1 MKKHPLLF
9 NYILFVKTA
18 YIFISI
24 IILSLVVLTGCPLR
38 ISAREE
44 AEDIVATVIK
54 YINKGDSENKQ
65 KRSVENLNNKKTTK
79 ISIYISERAYEDL
92 KKLSVKKRTSMAN
105 LVRNFVTKGLN
116 VENHD
121 ENEEEFRRMIHD
133 EMTEVIKQE
142 VERLIKLQ
150 VKSTKASA
158 ITMYTGL
165 QIMSESFADDVSFA
179 RVVASASKQAAAY
192 MKQKEKSD
200 DEYMQDTN
208 EILNGMKKVVRAGE
222 E

>member
-1 MKKHPLLF
+1 M
-9 NYILFVKTA
+9 
-18 YIFISI
+18 
-24 IILSLVVLTGCPLR
+24 
-38 ISAREE
+38 
-44 AEDIVATVIK
+44 
-54 YINKGDSENKQ
+54 
-65 KRSVENLNNKKTTK
+65 NNKKTTK

-150 VKSTKASA
+150 VKSTKASE

>member
-1 MKKHPLLF
+1 M
-9 NYILFVKTA
+9 
-18 YIFISI
+18 
-24 IILSLVVLTGCPLR
+24 
-38 ISAREE
+38 
-44 AEDIVATVIK
+44 
-54 YINKGDSENKQ
+54 
-65 KRSVENLNNKKTTK
+65 NNKKTTK

-133 EMTEVIKQE
+133 ELTDVFKKEI
-142 VERLIKLQ
+142 ERLIKLQ

>member
-1 MKKHPLLF
+1 M
-9 NYILFVKTA
+9 
-18 YIFISI
+18 
-24 IILSLVVLTGCPLR
+24 
-38 ISAREE
+38 
-44 AEDIVATVIK
+44 
-54 YINKGDSENKQ
+54 
-65 KRSVENLNNKKTTK
+65 NNKKTTK

-116 VENHD
+116 VENHS

-133 EMTEVIKQE
+133 EMTEVFKQE

>member
-1 MKKHPLLF
+1 MK
-9 NYILFVKTA
+9 
-18 YIFISI
+18 
-24 IILSLVVLTGCPLR
+24 
-38 ISAREE
+38 
-44 AEDIVATVIK
+44 
-54 YINKGDSENKQ
+54 
-65 KRSVENLNNKKTTK
+65 NKKTVQL
-79 ISIYISERAYEDL
+79 SVALNENMYEDI
-92 KKLSVKKRTSMAN
+92 KKLAAKRHTSMGD
-105 LVRNFVTKGLN
+105 VIRFYIKKGLK
-116 VENHD
+116 VEYHD
-121 ENEEEFRRMIHD
+121 ENEEEFRCMIHD
-133 EMTEVIKQE
+133 ELTDVFKKE

-179 RVVASASKQAAAY
+179 RVVASASKQAGAY
-192 MKQKEKSD
+192 MKMKEKTD

>member
-1 MKKHPLLF
+1 
-9 NYILFVKTA
+9 
-18 YIFISI
+18 
-24 IILSLVVLTGCPLR
+24 
-38 ISAREE
+38 
-44 AEDIVATVIK
+44 VI
-54 YINKGDSENKQ
+54 
-65 KRSVENLNNKKTTK
+65 NKKTVQL
-79 ISIYISERAYEDL
+79 SVVLNERVYDDV
-92 KKLSVKKRTSMAN
+92 KKLAIKKRTSMGN
-105 LVRNFVTKGLN
+105 IIRSFIIKGLT
-116 VENHD
+116 VES
-121 ENEEEFRRMIHD
+121 HD
-133 EMTEVIKQE
+133 EMTEVFKQQ

>member
-1 MKKHPLLF
+1 M
-9 NYILFVKTA
+9 
-18 YIFISI
+18 
-24 IILSLVVLTGCPLR
+24 
-38 ISAREE
+38 
-44 AEDIVATVIK
+44 
-54 YINKGDSENKQ
+54 
-65 KRSVENLNNKKTTK
+65 NNKKTTK

-165 QIMSESFADDVSFA
+165 QIMSESYADDVSFS
-179 RVVASASKQAAAY
+179 RVLASASKQAASY

-200 DEYMQDTN
+200 DEYMQDAN
-208 EILNGMKKVVRAGE
+208 EIISGMKKVVRAGE

>member
-1 MKKHPLLF
+1 M
-9 NYILFVKTA
+9 I
-18 YIFISI
+18 
-24 IILSLVVLTGCPLR
+24 
-38 ISAREE
+38 
-44 AEDIVATVIK
+44 
-54 YINKGDSENKQ
+54 
-65 KRSVENLNNKKTTK
+65 NKKTVQL
-79 ISIYISERAYEDL
+79 SVVLNERVYDDV
-92 KKLSVKKRTSMAN
+92 KKLAIKKRTSMGN
-105 LVRNFVTKGLN
+105 IIRSFIIKGLN

-133 EMTEVIKQE
+133 EMTEVFKQE

-165 QIMSESFADDVSFA
+165 QITSESFADDVSFA

>member
-1 MKKHPLLF
+1 M
-9 NYILFVKTA
+9 
-18 YIFISI
+18 
-24 IILSLVVLTGCPLR
+24 
-38 ISAREE
+38 
-44 AEDIVATVIK
+44 
-54 YINKGDSENKQ
+54 
-65 KRSVENLNNKKTTK
+65 NNKKTTK

-133 EMTEVIKQE
+133 EMTEVFKQE

-165 QIMSESFADDVSFA
+165 QIMSESYADDVSFS
-179 RVVASASKQAAAY
+179 RVLASASKQAAAY

-200 DEYMQDTN
+200 DEYMQDAN
-208 EILNGMKKVVRAGE
+208 EIISGMKKVVRAGE

>member
-1 MKKHPLLF
+1 MK
-9 NYILFVKTA
+9 
-18 YIFISI
+18 
-24 IILSLVVLTGCPLR
+24 
-38 ISAREE
+38 
-44 AEDIVATVIK
+44 
-54 YINKGDSENKQ
+54 
-65 KRSVENLNNKKTTK
+65 NKKTVQL
-79 ISIYISERAYEDL
+79 SVALNENMYEDI
-92 KKLSVKKRTSMAN
+92 KKLAAKRHTSMGD
-105 LVRNFVTKGLN
+105 VIRFYIKKGLK
-116 VENHD
+116 VEYHD

-133 EMTEVIKQE
+133 E
-142 VERLIKLQ
+142 LQ

-179 RVVASASKQAAAY
+179 RVVASASKQAGAY
-192 MKQKEKSD
+192 MKMKEKTD

>member
-1 MKKHPLLF
+1 M
-9 NYILFVKTA
+9 
-18 YIFISI
+18 
-24 IILSLVVLTGCPLR
+24 
-38 ISAREE
+38 
-44 AEDIVATVIK
+44 
-54 YINKGDSENKQ
+54 
-65 KRSVENLNNKKTTK
+65 NNKKTTK
-79 ISIYISERAYEDL
+79 ISIYISEKAYEDL

-133 EMTEVIKQE
+133 EMAEVIKQE
-142 VERLIKLQ
+142 VKRLIKLQ

>member
-1 MKKHPLLF
+1 MEKRINTVQLS
-9 NYILFVKTA
+9 
-18 YIFISI
+18 ISF
-24 IILSLVVLTGCPLR
+24 PD
-38 ISAREE
+38 
-44 AEDIVATVIK
+44 DI
-54 YINKGDSENKQ
+54 
-65 KRSVENLNNKKTTK
+65 
-79 ISIYISERAYEDL
+79 YEDL
-92 KKLSVKKRTSMAN
+92 RKLAVRKHTSMAGI
-105 LVRNFVTKGLN
+105 VRSFVADGLT
-116 VENHD
+116 VESHD
-121 ENEEEFRRMIHD
+121 ENKEGFRRMIHD
-133 EMTEVIKQE
+133 EMTEVFKQE

-179 RVVASASKQAAAY
+179 RVVASASKQAGAY
-192 MKQKEKSD
+192 MKMKEKTD

>member
-1 MKKHPLLF
+1 MK
-9 NYILFVKTA
+9 
-18 YIFISI
+18 
-24 IILSLVVLTGCPLR
+24 
-38 ISAREE
+38 
-44 AEDIVATVIK
+44 
-54 YINKGDSENKQ
+54 
-65 KRSVENLNNKKTTK
+65 NKKTVQL
-79 ISIYISERAYEDL
+79 SVALNENMYEDI
-92 KKLSVKKRTSMAN
+92 KKLAAKRHTSMGDVIR
-105 LVRNFVTKGLN
+105 LYIKKGLK
-116 VENHD
+116 VEYHD

-133 EMTEVIKQE
+133 ELTDVFKKE

-179 RVVASASKQAAAY
+179 RVVASASKQAGAY
-192 MKQKEKSD
+192 MKMKEKTD

-208 EILNGMKKVVRAGE
+208 EILNGMKKVVRVGE

>member
-1 MKKHPLLF
+1 MK
-9 NYILFVKTA
+9 
-18 YIFISI
+18 
-24 IILSLVVLTGCPLR
+24 
-38 ISAREE
+38 
-44 AEDIVATVIK
+44 
-54 YINKGDSENKQ
+54 
-65 KRSVENLNNKKTTK
+65 NKKTVQL
-79 ISIYISERAYEDL
+79 SVALNENMYEDI
-92 KKLSVKKRTSMAN
+92 KKLAAKRHTSMRD
-105 LVRNFVTKGLN
+105 VIRFYIKKGLK
-116 VENHD
+116 VEYHD

-133 EMTEVIKQE
+133 ELTVVFKKE

-179 RVVASASKQAAAY
+179 RVVASASKQAGAY
-192 MKQKEKSD
+192 MKMKEKTD

>member
-1 MKKHPLLF
+1 M
-9 NYILFVKTA
+9 
-18 YIFISI
+18 
-24 IILSLVVLTGCPLR
+24 
-38 ISAREE
+38 
-44 AEDIVATVIK
+44 
-54 YINKGDSENKQ
+54 
-65 KRSVENLNNKKTTK
+65 NNKKTTK
-79 ISIYISERAYEDL
+79 ISVYIPEGAYDDL

-105 LVRNFVTKGLN
+105 LVRKFVTKGLN

-133 EMTEVIKQE
+133 EMTEVFKQE

-165 QIMSESFADDVSFA
+165 QIMSESFADDVSFL
-179 RVVASASKQAAAY
+179 RVLASASKQAAAY

-200 DEYMQDTN
+200 DEYMQDAN
-208 EILNGMKKVVRAGE
+208 EINSGIKKVVRAGE

>member
-1 MKKHPLLF
+1 M
-9 NYILFVKTA
+9 
-18 YIFISI
+18 
-24 IILSLVVLTGCPLR
+24 
-38 ISAREE
+38 
-44 AEDIVATVIK
+44 
-54 YINKGDSENKQ
+54 
-65 KRSVENLNNKKTTK
+65 NNKKTTK

-208 EILNGMKKVVRAGE
+208 EILIGMKKVVRAGE

>member
-1 MKKHPLLF
+1 M
-9 NYILFVKTA
+9 
-18 YIFISI
+18 
-24 IILSLVVLTGCPLR
+24 
-38 ISAREE
+38 
-44 AEDIVATVIK
+44 
-54 YINKGDSENKQ
+54 
-65 KRSVENLNNKKTTK
+65 NNKKTTK

-133 EMTEVIKQE
+133 EMTEVFKQE

-165 QIMSESFADDVSFA
+165 QIMSESYADDVSFS
-179 RVVASASKQAAAY
+179 RVLASASKQAASY

-200 DEYMQDTN
+200 DEYMQDAN
-208 EILNGMKKVVRAGE
+208 EIISGMKKVVRAGE